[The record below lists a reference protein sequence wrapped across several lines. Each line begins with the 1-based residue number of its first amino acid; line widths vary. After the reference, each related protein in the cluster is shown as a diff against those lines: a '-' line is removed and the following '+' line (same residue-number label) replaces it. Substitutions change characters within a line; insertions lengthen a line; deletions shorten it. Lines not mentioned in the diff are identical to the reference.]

1 MPERSGMAAVSC
13 APLSAG
19 PPADIAAC
27 GRAGIAAAK
36 AEIPSCF
43 WPAGS
48 RPSCDHAAINLLAQ
62 TVASHPILGGD
73 RADAHPLRHRSLRL
87 FLCTKAKPGRW
98 PVTTQSDGSAKG
110 CAAPWPLDPCP
121 DCNIFAL
128 FGLTATFPPAECL
141 TAPALCLPRAVRGG
155 DDSLARDSFLTRMK
169 SSSVNRTNNIAKAC
183 R

>member
-1 MPERSGMAAVSC
+1 MATGRSVLI
-13 APLSAG
+13 PTR
-19 PPADIAAC
+19 
-27 GRAGIAAAK
+27 RAGIAAAK

-62 TVASHPILGGD
+62 TVASRPILGGD

-155 DDSLARDSFLTRMK
+155 DDSRARQLSDPNEVFEREQNRQHRK
-169 SSSVNRTNNIAKAC
+169 SVPIRGPADDKAAAGGPI